1 MAAFYGCF
9 MVLGPITAER
19 EMDGA
24 HSWALIVGSQS
35 VGLLVGSLLMLRWHA
50 SRPILVATLMT
61 FLFVPPI
68 ALLALGLGA
77 WPVAVA
83 AFVGGIAGEVFSVY
97 WYTALHEHVAPE
109 ALSRVSAYDALG
121 SLALS
126 PLGVVVAG
134 PLADGIGV
142 HATLWIGAAVG
153 LASTVAVLFVPEV
166 RSLRSRAAMR
176 ALPDSAL

>member
-1 MAAFYGCF
+1 M
-9 MVLGPITAER
+9 
-19 EMDGA
+19 
-24 HSWALIVGSQS
+24 
-35 VGLLVGSLLMLRWHA
+35 
-50 SRPILVATLMT
+50 
-61 FLFVPPI
+61 PPI

-126 PLGVVVAG
+126 PLGMAAAG
-134 PLADGIGV
+134 PLADGVGV
-142 HATLWIGAAVG
+142 HAALWIGVAVALG
-153 LASTVAVLFVPEV
+153 STVAVLFVPEV

-176 ALPDSAL
+176 ALPGSAL